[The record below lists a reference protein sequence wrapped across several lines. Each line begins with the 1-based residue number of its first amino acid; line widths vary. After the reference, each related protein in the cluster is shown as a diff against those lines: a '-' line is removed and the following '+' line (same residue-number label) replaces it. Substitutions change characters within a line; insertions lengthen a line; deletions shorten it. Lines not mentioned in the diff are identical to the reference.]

1 MPNTWSE
8 YKSHIQNSTITT
20 KKGFNKPTTKELLPD
35 PVILFCYT
43 FFILPSLPP
52 ASLRDN
58 WQIIFTLRLPK
69 TLQQVSHFPSFSYL
83 LMISII
89 NLLSYSLYWNDI
101 LKGKF
106 NDILTKACFKC
117 PLRTTH
123 FPKSFSFYPHYQQS
137 HLSLLKKHLA
147 PPPLSASE
155 VVLLC
160 PRSVQSGFCHLI
172 SCIIIKTVFL
182 PSQCLQCGRQIRS
195 KSQYNIELWQT

>member
-83 LMISII
+83 LMISISTFYLI
-89 NLLSYSLYWNDI
+89 HSTEMISSKENLMIFL
-101 LKGKF
+101 LKLASNVPF
-106 NDILTKACFKC
+106 ELLTF
-117 PLRTTH
+117 
-123 FPKSFSFYPHYQQS
+123 
-137 HLSLLKKHLA
+137 LSLSHFTPIINSLIYH
-147 PPPLSASE
+147 SS
-155 VVLLC
+155 
-160 PRSVQSGFCHLI
+160 RS
-172 SCIIIKTVFL
+172 T
-182 PSQCLQCGRQIRS
+182 
-195 KSQYNIELWQT
+195 